1 MLALYGE
8 MSINGNRALTINKEQ
23 SRHKRMQS
31 ILKDEQSRHLHKLK
45 KIQKKGI
52 KHKSR
57 QGRLNEPQNALK

>member
-1 MLALYGE
+1 
-8 MSINGNRALTINKEQ
+8 
-23 SRHKRMQS
+23 MQS